1 VNDDLRDHLARELAQ
16 QDALGL
22 RRELTGRGDGLA
34 DFTTNDVLGLARDP
48 AIAAAVADAARTHG
62 AGTAASRLLGGDHAL
77 HRAAERAC
85 AEWLGAESAL
95 LFPSGFQANLGLL
108 QAFAEPGVLF
118 VSDAAN
124 HASIVDGCRMARAA
138 RAHVVV
144 TPHRDVAAVER
155 ALANAESAPRRFV
168 VTESVFSMDGDRAPI
183 EALLDVCERH
193 DAHLFVDEA
202 HAVGL
207 LGPAG
212 AGVVAE
218 LAERG
223 VDVSRVAARL
233 VTGGKALGQSGA
245 FVVGDTTLRAW
256 LIQRA
261 RSLMFTTAPP
271 PSLAAG
277 LIAAIQRARAADAE
291 RTTVLRSARRL
302 AAAMDLPE
310 PDAAIV
316 PFVVGSSERALE
328 LAERARAAGL
338 DVRAVRHPTVPRGTE
353 RLRFVLHAFNTDD
366 EIDRLVSLLR
376 DAARPAASSTAARSG
391 RSRAIVVVGT
401 DTNIG
406 KTVVSALLMRH
417 ARARGNA
424 RYFKPVQTGTDSDTR
439 TVAEL
444 AGLARHEWVTPLHE
458 LPLPASP
465 HEAAAAAGTSL
476 DPEALLRGIDRVR
489 TEAHDAALVI
499 ELAGGLRVPYTLR
512 FDQGDLLERAAL
524 PLVLVAR
531 SGLGTL
537 NHTQLTLE
545 ALRRRHLEPRAL
557 FLVGEPHSSNAATLR
572 VLAHV
577 EHVYEVPQFRRLDTE
592 ALDAWLAQN
601 DLEPVLSP

>member
-1 VNDDLRDHLARELAQ
+1 MNDDLRDHLVRELAQ
-16 QDALGL
+16 QDARGL
-22 RRELTGRGDGLA
+22 RRGLTGRGDGLA

-48 AIAAAVADAARTHG
+48 EVAAAIAAAALEHG
-62 AGTAASRLLGGDHAL
+62 AGTAASRLLGGDHPL
-77 HRAAERAC
+77 HGAAERTC
-85 AEWLGAESAL
+85 AEWLGAQAAL

-108 QAFAEPGVLF
+108 QALAEPGVLL

-124 HASIVDGCRMARAA
+124 HASIVDGCRLARAA
-138 RAHVVV
+138 RARVVV
-144 TPHRDVAAVER
+144 TPHGDLDAIART
-155 ALANAESAPRRFV
+155 LANASHAARRFV
-168 VTESVFSMDGDRAPI
+168 VTESVFSMDGDRAPLA
-183 EALLDVCERH
+183 ALLDVCARH
-193 DAHLFVDEA
+193 DAHLLVDEA
-202 HAVGL
+202 HAIGL
-207 LGPAG
+207 LGPRGAG
-212 AGVVAE
+212 AVAE
-218 LAERG
+218 LAAQG
-223 VDVSRVAARL
+223 GDITLVAARV

-245 FVVGDTTLRAW
+245 FVVGDATLRDW
-256 LIQRA
+256 LVQRA
-261 RSLMFTTAPP
+261 RALMFTTAPIP
-271 PSLAAG
+271 ALAAG
-277 LIAAIQRARAADAE
+277 LIEAMRRACVADTARA
-291 RTTVLRSARRL
+291 TVHGYARRVAEAL
-302 AAAMDLPE
+302 GLRP

-316 PFVVGSSERALE
+316 PFVVGSSDRALD
-328 LAERARAAGL
+328 LASRARSAGL

-353 RLRFVLHAFNTDD
+353 RVRLVLHAFNTAA
-366 EIDRLVSLLR
+366 EVDRLVDLLR
-376 DAARPAASSTAARSG
+376 DEPRGASDTKAARPTRPHAC
-391 RSRAIVVVGT
+391 VVVGT
-401 DTNIG
+401 DTNVG

-417 ARARGNA
+417 ARTRGSA
-424 RYFKPVQTGTDSDTR
+424 CYFKPVQTGDDSDTR
-439 TVAEL
+439 TVATL
-444 AGLARHEWVTPLHE
+444 AGLTRPEWIEPLHE

-476 DPEALLRGIDRVR
+476 DPATLVDRVAR
-489 TEAHDAALVI
+489 VVDGFGEGVLVI

-512 FDQGDLLERAAL
+512 FDQGDLLEQVAL

-557 FLVGEPHSSNAATLR
+557 FLVGEPHPSNAATLR